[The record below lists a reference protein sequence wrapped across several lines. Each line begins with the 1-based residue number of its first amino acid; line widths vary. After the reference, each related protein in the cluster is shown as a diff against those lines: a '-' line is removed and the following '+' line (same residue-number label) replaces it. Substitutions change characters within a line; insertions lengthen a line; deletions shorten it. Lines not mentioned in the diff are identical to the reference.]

1 MFSRPTFVRGA
12 ILGAAALAASSLA
25 APSLAWADGPL
36 DAYLPK
42 NGTIEGH
49 VMRLGVAPED
59 QAIDRQFQ
67 NAVANN
73 MDWFKRYVTSNKSGQ
88 PLPYN
93 PKMGVTPAQYEK
105 LQHMKADFQPVDAI
119 TIKVKKT
126 ADGSVTFAATD
137 KPAVGLNDVTFPTDE
152 KTAKT
157 PFGTLAVFNAIHQKD
172 ANAPIGAWD
181 GAEWAQV
188 KPSDADQ
195 PSAKIAFGKRDPS
208 GEGVLYYQVAPY
220 KDHPQQS
227 LVVFY
232 KLD

>member
-1 MFSRPTFVRGA
+1 MSAHRTLARVAAFAVA
-12 ILGAAALAASSLA
+12 AGAATS
-25 APSLAWADGPL
+25 AWADGPL

-42 NGTIEGH
+42 SGTIEGH

-73 MDWFKRYVTSNKSGQ
+73 MDWFKKYVTSNKSGQ

-93 PKMGVTPAQYEK
+93 PHMGVTQAQYEQ
-105 LQHMKADFQPVDAI
+105 LQHMKADFQPGASV
-119 TIKVKKT
+119 TIKVTKT
-126 ADGSVTFAATD
+126 ADGGVTFAATD
-137 KPAVGLNDVTFPTDE
+137 KTAAALNDVTFPADE
-152 KTAKT
+152 AVAKT
-157 PFGTLAVFNAIHQKD
+157 PFGALSIFNAIHQKD
-172 ANAPIGAWD
+172 PNAPIGVWN

-188 KPSDADQ
+188 KASDADQ

-208 GEGVLYYQVAPY
+208 GEGVLYFQVAPY
-220 KDHPQQS
+220 KDHAQQS

>member
-1 MFSRPTFVRGA
+1 MSARPT
-12 ILGAAALAASSLA
+12 LAFATTLTLASLVA
-25 APSLAWADGPL
+25 GPTFARADGPL

-42 NGTIEGH
+42 SGTIEGH

-73 MDWFKRYVTSNKSGQ
+73 MDWFKKYVTSNKSGQ

-93 PKMGVTPAQYEK
+93 PRMGVTQAQYQK
-105 LQHMKADFQPVDAI
+105 LQHMKADFQPGDAI
-119 TIKVKKT
+119 TIKVGKT
-126 ADGSVTFAATD
+126 ADGGVTFATSD
-137 KPAVGLNDVTFPTDE
+137 KPAAGLNDVVFPADE
-152 KTAKT
+152 KAAKT
-157 PFGTLAVFNAIHQKD
+157 PFGTLSIFNAIHQTNAD
-172 ANAPIGAWD
+172 APIGVWT

-188 KPSDADQ
+188 KPGDADQ

-208 GEGVLYYQVAPY
+208 GEGVMYYQIAPY
-220 KDHPQQS
+220 KDHAQQS

>member
-1 MFSRPTFVRGA
+1 MFSCLTFVRSVL
-12 ILGAAALAASSLA
+12 IAASV
-25 APSLAWADGPL
+25 APASMAWAGGPL

-42 NGTIEGH
+42 SGTIEGH

-93 PKMGVTPAQYEK
+93 PHMGVTQAQYER
-105 LQHMKADFQPVDAI
+105 LQHMRADFRPGDAI

-126 ADGSVTFAATD
+126 ADGGVTFAATD
-137 KPAVGLNDVTFPTDE
+137 KPAAGLNDVVFPADE
-152 KTAKT
+152 TAART
-157 PFGTLAVFNAIHQKD
+157 PFGTLSIFSAIRQTD
-172 ANAPIGAWD
+172 PSAPIGAWT

-188 KPSDADQ
+188 KPGDADQ

-208 GEGVLYYQVAPY
+208 GEGVMYYQVAPY

-232 KLD
+232 TLD